1 MEERCTTRQ
10 LGVAV
15 FTALLAPASALP
27 PVLARGGALG
37 WLALGVVFPLAL
49 LVAWRLDKLGHDG
62 LAARLKKG
70 PLGKLILT
78 LYYLWAVALCALT
91 AGSCV
96 DRLGRTDYGGAP
108 GWAMAL
114 ALGAV
119 SAYLI
124 YKGRGAF
131 LRAAEIFYLALVVVL
146 ALFFVL
152 GAMDLK
158 GENLRPAAG
167 WGEWKGFAQGVMGA
181 GAALS
186 VGTLAAFFPRSPRR
200 AGESPLWRWLA
211 GWCAVAAGLCVL
223 VIGALGARL
232 TTQAPLPFFLTLQ
245 GIGFPGGFQRL
256 EALGTAA
263 WVLSDLTLL
272 GLAALAARR
281 MAGDRAW
288 AAAPPLVAA
297 VAGGCLLS
305 NAAVEGVA
313 AVLYGVNLAL
323 GAALPVVLSLLPA
336 PGGGQGRGISCG

>member
-27 PVLARGGALG
+27 TVLARGGALG
-37 WLALGVVFPLAL
+37 WLALAPVFPLAA
-49 LVAWRLDKLGHDG
+49 LVAWRLGRLGPDG
-62 LAARLKKG
+62 LAARLKKS
-70 PLGKLILT
+70 PLGRLILT

-96 DRLGRTDYGGAP
+96 DRLGRTDYGGVP

-114 ALGAV
+114 ALGLV

-124 YKGRGAF
+124 CRGRGAF

-158 GENLRPAAG
+158 GENLRPGG
-167 WGEWKGFAQGVMGA
+167 WGDWKGFAQGAMGA

-200 AGESPLWRWLA
+200 EGESPVWRWLA

-223 VIGALGARL
+223 VLGALGPKL
-232 TTQAPLPFFLTLQ
+232 TTQAPLPFFLALQ

-272 GLAALAARR
+272 GLAALAAKR

-288 AAAPPLVAA
+288 GAVPPLLAA
-297 VAGGCLLS
+297 VLGGCLLP
-305 NAAVEGVA
+305 NAAVEGA
-313 AVLYGVNLAL
+313 SAVLYGVNLAL
-323 GAALPVVLSLLPA
+323 GAVLPVGLSLLPA
-336 PGGGQGRGISCG
+336 PRDG